1 MRRFVPI
8 GLAVLMLLALW
19 LVVDRPGEKRVQTE
33 QVSEAF
39 EALGFWN
46 RQRAYPNGDIPRQ
59 GLVRVFEEEQAL
71 NVARKGADA
80 DAPPW
85 EALGPHNIGGRTL
98 ALAINPEDPSTIYAG
113 AASGGLWRS
122 YSGGLGVQAWRRVP
136 TGLPV
141 LGVSAIAIAPDDTS
155 TLYVGTGEVYW
166 YQNIERGLAIRPTR
180 GSYGLGIL
188 KSTDAGATWTKSLD
202 WSYDQRRG
210 VQMIRINPHNPRAI
224 WAATTEG
231 VLISYDAG
239 ATWRTSL
246 EVIMATDV
254 LLHPADTSMIFA
266 AVGNLGSTGHGI
278 YRSKD
283 AGATWDKLDSDL
295 PDEYFGKALLAAHAA
310 DPNLIYASIGNGWWS
325 GAGTWL
331 ARTVDDGDTWEVVSQ
346 EDYATF
352 QGWFAHFVGIRPDDP
367 QRLVIGGV
375 NLWRSDDGGTT
386 LVQGDRTN
394 FNNPEP
400 PIGQEIASS
409 YIHPDL
415 HAMAFHP
422 DDSDIVYIAT
432 DGGVFRSDDGGL
444 TMVPANGGYQ
454 TVQFYK
460 GFSNSHQDSLFAI
473 GGLQDNGS
481 ILYTGTKRWRFING
495 ADGNW
500 SAIDPRDD
508 ATTYTSAQRLN
519 IFRADNGGM
528 EYRSISPPRRD
539 QTAFIAP
546 FAVAPSDPDVVYAAN
561 DLVYRSADRGDTWRL
576 TNSGRTLDGNP
587 VLTLAVSPV
596 NSGVVFAATA
606 PVNSRARLFRSQN
619 GGGTWRD
626 VTGSLPDRYLMD
638 LAIDPFN
645 TATVYVV
652 ASGYGSGH
660 VFKSTNGGT
669 SWQDVGAGLPDL
681 PTSAVVLDPTFPQHV
696 YVGNDL
702 GVYLSKDGGQSWA
715 LFSDGLPEAVI
726 AMDLSIS
733 PTNSKLRLATHGNG
747 AYERLLASVQD
758 PPPVVEAF
766 ALGQNFPNPFQ
777 DRTVIT
783 IDVPEETPV
792 RLAVY
797 DVQGRHVA
805 TLIDRTMSAGSHTIP
820 FENAGLASGVYI
832 CRMQAGSFS
841 ASRTMVVVR

>member
-1 MRRFVPI
+1 MRRGLPI
-8 GLAVLMLLALW
+8 GLAALMLAALW
-19 LVVDRPGEKRVQTE
+19 LILDRPDEKQAE
-33 QVSEAF
+33 AAEVSEAF
-39 EALGFWN
+39 EALVFWN
-46 RQRAYPNGDIPRQ
+46 RQRAYPNPDIPRQ

-71 NVARKGADA
+71 NVARKSAA
-80 DAPPW
+80 VPPW
-85 EALGPHNIGGRTL
+85 EPLGPHNIGGRTL
-98 ALAINPEDPSTIYAG
+98 ALAINPENPSTIYAG

-122 YSGGLGVQAWRRVP
+122 YSGALGAQAWQRVP

-155 TLYVGTGEVYW
+155 TLYIGTGEVYW

-210 VQMIRINPHNPRAI
+210 VQMIRINPLNTRAV
-224 WAATTEG
+224 WAATSEG
-231 VLISYDAG
+231 VLVSYDAG
-239 ATWRTSL
+239 ATWQTAL
-246 EVIMATDV
+246 DVIMATDV
-254 LLHPADTSMIFA
+254 LLHPADTTIVFA
-266 AVGNLGSTGHGI
+266 AVGNLGSTGHGL
-278 YRSKD
+278 YRSRD
-283 AGATWDKLDSDL
+283 AGATWDKLDNGL
-295 PDEYFGKALLAAHAA
+295 PGEFNGKALLAAHPG
-310 DPNLIYASIGNGWWS
+310 DPDLIYASIGNGWWS

-331 ARTVDDGDTWEVVSQ
+331 ARSVDDGDSWEIVS
-346 EDYATF
+346 EDDYATF

-394 FNNPEP
+394 FNDPEP

-422 DDSDIVYIAT
+422 ENPDIVFIAS

-444 TMVPANGGYQ
+444 TMVSANGGYQ

-500 SAIDPRDD
+500 SAIDPRND
-508 ATTYTSAQRLN
+508 ATTYTSAQRLTL
-519 IFRADNGGM
+519 FRARGGDLAFDN
-528 EYRSISPPRRD
+528 ISPPRRD
-539 QTAFIAP
+539 QTGFIAP
-546 FAVAPSDPDVVYAAN
+546 FVLAPSAPNILYAGS
-561 DLVYRSADRGDTWRL
+561 DIVFRS
-576 TNSGRTLDGNP
+576 TNQGSNWLRTNNSLPLDGNP

-596 NSGVVFAATA
+596 NPDVVFAATA
-606 PVNSRARLFRSQN
+606 PVSSRARLFRTQN
-619 GGGTWRD
+619 GGASWSD
-626 VTGSLPDRYLMD
+626 VTGSLPNRYLMD
-638 LAIDPFN
+638 IALDPIN

-652 ASGYGSGH
+652 ASGYGSPH
-660 VFKSTNGGT
+660 VFKSIDGGST
-669 SWQDVGAGLPDL
+669 WQDAGAGLPDL
-681 PTSAVVLDPTFPQHV
+681 PTSSVVLDPEFPQHV

-702 GVYLSKDGGQSWA
+702 GVYFSKDGGQSWS

-733 PTNSKLRLATHGNG
+733 STNHKLRLATHGNG
-747 AYERLLASVQD
+747 AYERQLASVLD

-766 ALGQNFPNPFQ
+766 VLGQNFPNPFQ
-777 DRTVIT
+777 DRTVIAF
-783 IDVPEETPV
+783 DVPEETPV
-792 RLAVY
+792 RMTVY

-805 TLIDRTMSAGSHTIP
+805 TLVDQTMRAGNHRVV
-820 FENAGLASGVYI
+820 FENPGLASGVYI
-832 CRMQAGSFS
+832 CRMEAGSFS